1 MDAGRRQFLGRWG
14 AVVTGAAAPLALPR
28 PALQESH
35 ARPTDPINP
44 VDPVHPVRP
53 VRPVRPVDPVDLI
66 ARTEHERFMGLAIE
80 QARRNPEWPFGA
92 VIVGS
97 RTGEVLGSGVNEGA
111 DSPLLHGEVV
121 AMNDYVRRHGNQ
133 GWAGTT
139 LYTTGEPCSM
149 CMSALAWADVRR
161 VVWASSIDEI
171 RRTDVIQ
178 IDLTARQVAAAAR
191 SFYTPELLLGGVLS
205 DRTNRLFLEARRL
218 RQGTDAGGED
228 TSRRGTGSRQPV

>member
-1 MDAGRRQFLGRWG
+1 M
-14 AVVTGAAAPLALPR
+14 VTGAAAPLALPR

-35 ARPTDPINP
+35 ARPTNPINPTDPINP
-44 VDPVHPVRP
+44 VGPVNPAV
-53 VRPVRPVDPVDLI
+53 PVDPVDPVDPI
-66 ARTEHERFMGLAIE
+66 ARTEHERFMSLAIE
-80 QARRNPEWPFGA
+80 QARRNPQWPFGA

-171 RRTDVIQ
+171 RSTDVIQ

-191 SFYTPELLLGGVLS
+191 SFYHPELLLGGVLS

-228 TSRRGTGSRQPV
+228 TARRGTGSRQPV